1 MSNLFSPSYCFF
13 GKSGVYLGMLK
24 MKLNK
29 EEQEFIAENITK
41 FDVVTGITVNE
52 IEVRVHG
59 EHFGGVGSSA
69 MYRTNDIRA
78 IYAHTHAK
86 CVAAEKAVNE
96 IRNRDTLESDSAGE
110 HSKNEGSKGTRVLT
124 YEESMER

>member
-1 MSNLFSPSYCFF
+1 
-13 GKSGVYLGMLK
+13 MLK

-29 EEQEFIAENITK
+29 EEQEFIAKNITK

-69 MYRTNDIRA
+69 MYRTNDIKA
-78 IYAHTHAK
+78 IYAHTHAQ
-86 CVAAEKAVNE
+86 CIEAEKAVNE
-96 IRNRDTLESDSAGE
+96 IRNR
-110 HSKNEGSKGTRVLT
+110 GSKGTRVLT

>member
-1 MSNLFSPSYCFF
+1 MRLD
-13 GKSGVYLGMLK
+13 KK
-24 MKLNK
+24 
-29 EEQEFIAENITK
+29 EQEFVAEAILK

-78 IYAHTHAK
+78 IYAYTHAK

-96 IRNRDTLESDSAGE
+96 IRNRTTLESDSAGE

-124 YEESMER
+124 HEESMER

>member
-1 MSNLFSPSYCFF
+1 
-13 GKSGVYLGMLK
+13 MLK

-29 EEQEFIAENITK
+29 EEQEFIQESITK

-52 IEVRVHG
+52 IEVRIHG
-59 EHFGGVGSSA
+59 EHFGGVGSTA
-69 MYRTNDIRA
+69 MYRTNDIKA

-86 CVAAEKAVNE
+86 CVEAQKRVAEL
-96 IRNRDTLESDSAGE
+96 R
-110 HSKNEGSKGTRVLT
+110 GSKGTRVLT

>member
-1 MSNLFSPSYCFF
+1 MAFCVVGYS
-13 GKSGVYLGMLK
+13 MLK
-24 MKLNK
+24 MRLNK

-69 MYRTNDIRA
+69 MYRTNDIKA
-78 IYAHTHAK
+78 IYAHTHAQ
-86 CVAAEKAVNE
+86 CVEAEKAVNE
-96 IRNRDTLESDSAGE
+96 IRNR
-110 HSKNEGSKGTRVLT
+110 GSKGTKVLT